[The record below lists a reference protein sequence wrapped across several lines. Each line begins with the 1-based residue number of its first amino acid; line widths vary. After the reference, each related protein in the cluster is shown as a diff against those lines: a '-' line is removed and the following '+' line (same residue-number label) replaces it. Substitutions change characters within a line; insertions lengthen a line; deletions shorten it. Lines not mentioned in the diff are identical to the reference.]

1 MQMQII
7 ERIYKILNEKNLKA
21 KDLAVFLGINQSVLS
36 TWKKRCKNPPSEYII
51 QICEFLSV
59 SPEFLLTGMDDQ
71 TFHKEDTSDHKKIE
85 YNLNSEEKEIIT
97 QWRKLSYEDKVIL
110 KGDLYKLL
118 RDKTSNYEYENFMV
132 AE

>member
-1 MQMQII
+1 MQII

-21 KDLAVFLGINQSVLS
+21 KDLSEYLGINQSVLS

-51 QICEFLSV
+51 QICEFLGTT
-59 SPEFLLTGMDDQ
+59 PEYLLTGNDALE
-71 TFHKEDTSDHKKIE
+71 FKKEDLSDQKKLA
-85 YNLNSEEKEIIT
+85 YSLTQEEMEIIT

-118 RDKTSNYEYENFMV
+118 RDKSSSYDYENFMV